1 MYINTLSP
9 LTLIELYEDQMRST
23 GEMLFNPPKYQ
34 DQITSSPVED
44 VIAHFQEII
53 KPAQVKALNEYRRSL
68 WLNSGVFMH
77 SDDWSGKMVDIVK
90 NKYRGQ
96 RGLVISH
103 DHEKGICLVL
113 LRNSM
118 QSVWLDLTVL
128 EFQPFSKGER
138 DYYKG
143 YEGGQ
148 GDVIRTG
155 TECKSSID
163 GEVYVM
169 GNSVTS
175 KMNYKLQTATNSKGK
190 DVWVCVRT
198 LKAV

>member
-9 LTLIELYEDQMRST
+9 LVLIETYEAQMRAM
-23 GEMLFNPPKYQ
+23 GKMGLLEEKYQ
-34 DQITSSPVED
+34 DQITSSPIED
-44 VIAHFQEII
+44 VVAHFQSII
-53 KPAQVKALNEYRRSL
+53 KPAQVKALNEYRRSV
-68 WLNSGVFMH
+68 WVNSGVFMH
-77 SDDWSGKMVDIVK
+77 SNDWSGKMVEVQK
-90 NKYRGQ
+90 NKFRGQ

-103 DHEKGICLVL
+103 DNEKGICLVL

-118 QSVWLDLTVL
+118 QSVWLDLTLL

-143 YEGGQ
+143 YEGDGYAEQ
-148 GDVIRTG
+148 GK
-155 TECKSSID
+155 EYKSSID

-169 GNSVTS
+169 GNSGTS